1 MNTAAF
7 DPERA
12 TGTLVFAHGTR
23 LTPAIKGILGAL
35 AFDAAGADPSS
46 QFLSFS
52 GESSATWGSVLEHL
66 TSQGLA
72 LGITAPARPDT
83 TPRPIDWL
91 CAIAEYAGASPAAVR
106 SVIGNDKLSLDDRAS
121 VEDLVALA
129 KLVDDGHGLHGYRI
143 EEYSVNVSDGQCALW
158 NPFDWNFPSQAAAEQ
173 AAEDF
178 LRENEESTVAVIG
191 KVVIVNN
198 EFDTEDV
205 DDNLATIR
213 RAYLHDLPAAPT
225 M

>member
-1 MNTAAF
+1 MTTTAF

-12 TGTLVFAHGTR
+12 TGTLVFAHGVR
-23 LTPAIKGILGAL
+23 LTPAIKGILGAVS
-35 AFDAAGADPSS
+35 FDAAGADQSS
-46 QFLSFS
+46 QYLSFS

-66 TSQGLA
+66 SSQGLA
-72 LGITAPARPDT
+72 LGISAPAAAGASA
-83 TPRPIDWL
+83 RPIDWL
-91 CAIAEYAGASPAAVR
+91 CALAEHAGASPAAVR
-106 SVIGNDKLSLDDRAS
+106 ALIGNDKLALDDRAP

-143 EEYSVNVSDGQCALW
+143 EEYSVNVSDGQCAPW
-158 NPFDWNFPSQAAAEQ
+158 NPFDWNFASQAAAEQ
-173 AAEDF
+173 AAEEF
-178 LRENEESTVAVIG
+178 LREDEDHTVAVIG

-198 EFDTEDV
+198 QFETEDA

-213 RAYLHDLPAAPT
+213 REDLQDLPSTPT

>member
-1 MNTAAF
+1 MTKAAF

-12 TGTLVFAHGTR
+12 TGTLVFVHGAR

-35 AFDAAGADPSS
+35 AFDATGADPSS

-66 TSQGLA
+66 ASQGLA
-72 LGITAPARPDT
+72 LGITAPAEAGASA
-83 TPRPIDWL
+83 RPIDWM
-91 CAIAEYAGASPAAVR
+91 CAFAEHVGVSPAAAR
-106 SVIGNDKLSLDDRAS
+106 SLVGNGRLALDDRAP

-129 KLVDDGHGLHGYRI
+129 KLIDDGHGLHGYRI
-143 EEYSVNVSDGQCALW
+143 EEYSVSVSDGQCAPW
-158 NPFDWNFPSQAAAEQ
+158 NPFQWNFASQAAAEQ

-178 LRENEESTVAVIG
+178 LRHDEEHTVAVIG

-198 EFDTEDV
+198 EFETEEAA
-205 DDNLATIR
+205 DNLATIR
-213 RAYLHDLPAAPT
+213 RADLQDLPSAPT

>member
-1 MNTAAF
+1 MTKIAF

-12 TGTLVFAHGTR
+12 TGTLVFAHGAH

-35 AFDAAGADPSS
+35 AFDAAGAEPSS

-52 GESSATWGSVLEHL
+52 GESSATWRSVLEHL
-66 TSQGLA
+66 ASEGLA
-72 LGITAPARPDT
+72 LGITPPAGPDT
-83 TPRPIDWL
+83 SARPIDWL
-91 CAIAEYAGASPAAVR
+91 CALAEHVGTSPAAVR
-106 SVIGNDKLSLDDRAS
+106 SLIGNNKLALDDRAP

-129 KLVDDGHGLHGYRI
+129 KLIDDGHGLHGYRI
-143 EEYSVNVSDGQCALW
+143 EKYSVNVSDGQCALW
-158 NPFDWNFPSQAAAEQ
+158 NPFDWNFASQAAAEQ
-173 AAEDF
+173 AAEDI
-178 LRENEESTVAVIG
+178 LREDEEHTVAVIG

-198 EFDTEDV
+198 EFETEDA

-213 RAYLHDLPAAPT
+213 RADLQDLPSAPA

>member
-1 MNTAAF
+1 MTTAAF

-12 TGTLVFAHGTR
+12 TGTLVFMHGTR
-23 LTPAIKGILGAL
+23 MTPAIKGILGAL
-35 AFDAAGADPSS
+35 AFDAARADQSS

-66 TSQGLA
+66 SAQGLA
-72 LGITAPARPDT
+72 LGITAPAEPGANA
-83 TPRPIDWL
+83 RPIDWL
-91 CAIAEYAGASPAAVR
+91 CALAEHVGASPDAVR
-106 SVIGNDKLSLDDRAS
+106 SLIGNDKLALDDRAP

-143 EEYSVNVSDGQCALW
+143 EEYSVNVSDGQCAPW
-158 NPFDWNFPSQAAAEQ
+158 NPFDWNFASQAAAEQ
-173 AAEDF
+173 AAEEF
-178 LRENEESTVAVIG
+178 LREDEDHTVAVIG

-198 EFDTEDV
+198 QFETEDA

-213 RAYLHDLPAAPT
+213 RTDLQDLPSAPA